1 MSFRAAVHRTWLGP
15 VLLLL
20 SLLYLEC
27 CSGSL
32 DHSQQLQEW
41 LIGWKG
47 ESYMPPEPAAQVAAQ
62 PAVQAPQVTGG
73 YAPAPAVPRAP
84 APALLEQL
92 HRVDLSAEPGRHKHW
107 AQVLSWQ
114 PRLLLH
120 HNLLTAREC
129 DALIA
134 LRTASGQGTGVE
146 QVDDTLL
153 YDIEQRIANWTAVP
167 SVHFEGWEMT
177 EGFAT
182 AEQTAL
188 HMDLLTDRLT
198 TEDFQRFRSATL
210 LLFLSDVPAEP
221 EASAAAAGSSS
232 SSSSGSGSGWSLV
245 FPWARGGSWRGSTQ
259 PGEHLRLIDAGKQV
273 HEQLAAAGLAAQGQ
287 RRSEDEVLKLQPAP
301 SAGELCR
308 GKQSGLKLTGFRKGS
323 ALLIWNMLVDGQTPD
338 PTAAHV
344 VCGPTFGSKASSLPW
359 LATTWLHNLPAGQD
373 DPLGLAAE
381 CTDKNEQCRWAV
393 VAT

>member
-1 MSFRAAVHRTWLGP
+1 MSFRAAMHITWLGP

-47 ESYMPPEPAAQVAAQ
+47 ESYMPPEPAAPQVAAQ

-210 LLFLSDVPAEP
+210 LLFLSDV
-221 EASAAAAGSSS
+221 
-232 SSSSGSGSGWSLV
+232 
-245 FPWARGGSWRGSTQ
+245 
-259 PGEHLRLIDAGKQV
+259 
-273 HEQLAAAGLAAQGQ
+273 HEQVAAAGLAAHGQ

-381 CTDKNEQCRWAV
+381 CTDKNEQCSKWASEGFCDD
-393 VAT
+393 APE